1 MFERLIPNAAASY
14 EFIQQQSAT
23 ATAMGFEPDMVSIM
37 DCRKGTHRGTH
48 TVCWLNLLGYIPG
61 VSTVTGAYRTL
72 VALVFLVKSA
82 ACAIFDTANRVQH
95 LEGIKIAAAN
105 IGRGLLEM
113 IPVIGNLFV
122 INIDVSRMMHRW
134 ADYSERPYGDSNSI
148 PIFGVIDTFGA
159 IPIVGTVVNLA
170 RSIFFVANVLVNVPP
185 ALVTPR
191 YYKAVEFGMKQ
202 VVIGLFESIPIVGTI
217 SACIRNFPAGTG
229 FNVDPLR

>member
-14 EFIQQQSAT
+14 EFIKDQGAQQQSAT

-37 DCRKGTHRGTH
+37 DYRRGTH

-61 VSTVTGAYRTL
+61 VSTVTGTYRTL
-72 VALVFLVKSA
+72 VALAFLVKSVA
-82 ACAIFDTANRVQH
+82 FAIFDAANRVQH

-134 ADYSERPYGDSNSI
+134 ADHSGCPYGDSNTI
-148 PIFGVIDTFGA
+148 PIFRVIDTIGA

-170 RSIFFVANVLVNVPP
+170 RSIFFAANVLVNVPP
-185 ALVTPR
+185 ALGAPR
-191 YYKAVEFGMKQ
+191 YYKAIEFGMKQ

-217 SACIRNFPAGTG
+217 SACIRNFPGGGTG
-229 FNVDPLR
+229 F